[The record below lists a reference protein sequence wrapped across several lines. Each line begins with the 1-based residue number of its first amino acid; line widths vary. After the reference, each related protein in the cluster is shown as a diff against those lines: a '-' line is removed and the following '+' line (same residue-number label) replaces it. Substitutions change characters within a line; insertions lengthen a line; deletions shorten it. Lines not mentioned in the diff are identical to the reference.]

1 MAPKARRRRRAEEGL
16 GNRTFLVVVKN
27 NHSYFL
33 FVTEND
39 VVKSQLTLLPLGASS
54 LFLDPY
60 ASDIAAAE
68 GFGFGRVG
76 KGGVGGGGVGGGAV
90 AFSPEL
96 RGHGGD
102 SHQHHLGEGEEDQV
116 IRNKFFEKKTEY

>member
-1 MAPKARRRRRAEEGL
+1 M
-16 GNRTFLVVVKN
+16 
-27 NHSYFL
+27 
-33 FVTEND
+33 
-39 VVKSQLTLLPLGASS
+39 PLGASS

-76 KGGVGGGGVGGGAV
+76 KGGGGGGGGGGGAV

-116 IRNKFFEKKTEY
+116 IINAFFKKNRILIFVVSLFQLSHGSMLVASVLPAPPEVAAKHSAKMQEEQSR

>member
-1 MAPKARRRRRAEEGL
+1 M
-16 GNRTFLVVVKN
+16 FL
-27 NHSYFL
+27 
-33 FVTEND
+33 
-39 VVKSQLTLLPLGASS
+39 SQLTLLPLGASS

-76 KGGVGGGGVGGGAV
+76 KGGGGGGGGGAV

-96 RGHGGD
+96 RGHSGD
-102 SHQHHLGEGEEDQV
+102 SHHHLGEGEEDQV
-116 IRNKFFEKKTEY
+116 IRNKFFEKNRILIFVVSLPLF